1 VHPSGQHTLSTLT
14 SSVKAARVKTAT
26 SRSTWVSIARS
37 QTAHATGN
45 PVDARPANRSSPP
58 ALPELRRN
66 DEYHQKRRPQVTC
79 GYMLAFE
86 IKRAGES
93 AVDTKT
99 HWERVYST
107 KRSDEVS
114 WFQARPDP
122 SLRLLDRAGIGP
134 NT

>member
-1 VHPSGQHTLSTLT
+1 VKRLTASGVAGIEFDPFS
-14 SSVKAARVKTAT
+14 
-26 SRSTWVSIARS
+26 
-37 QTAHATGN
+37 
-45 PVDARPANRSSPP
+45 
-58 ALPELRRN
+58 
-66 DEYHQKRRPQVTC
+66 TC

-86 IKRAGES
+86 IKRPEES

-114 WFQARPDP
+114 WFQACPAL
-122 SLRLLDRAGIGP
+122 SLQLLDRAGIGP